1 MTAKELAAL
10 LNGGSYGSE
19 LSAEQKEMA
28 RENKLVVVFGYS
40 DDCVEFVGGFNDEVG
55 AFDGVTVHVTRKG
68 VLERPEYGCDDCE
81 FFRLAKKAAV
91 PIKAVWHDAGEPC
104 WTFETDIPH
113 ETFRIYEDGEL
124 FCIGIVF
131 CLEDLPD

>member
-1 MTAKELAAL
+1 MTAKELATL

-19 LSAEQKEMA
+19 LSAEQKKMA
-28 RENKLVVVFGYS
+28 DDNNLVVVFGYS
-40 DDCVEFVGGFNDEVG
+40 DDCVEFYGAIRDEVG
-55 AFDGVTVHVTRKG
+55 AFDGVTVHVTQKG
-68 VLERPEYGCDDCE
+68 VLERPQYGCDDCE

-91 PIKAVWHDAGEPC
+91 PIKAVWHDSGEPC

-131 CLEDLPD
+131 RLEDLPN